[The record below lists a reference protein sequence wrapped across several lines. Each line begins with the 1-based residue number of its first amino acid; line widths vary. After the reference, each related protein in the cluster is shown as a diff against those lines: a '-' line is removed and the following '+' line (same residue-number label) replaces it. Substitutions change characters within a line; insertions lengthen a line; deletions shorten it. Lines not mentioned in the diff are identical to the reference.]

1 MILLEAI
8 DRFGVMAIMGRPV
21 LYAGEA
27 RTLQTAE
34 NIVNGYNNM
43 KNSTNRAEW
52 MENNP
57 VLAAIFY
64 NLELLDAG

>member
-1 MILLEAI
+1 LILLEAI